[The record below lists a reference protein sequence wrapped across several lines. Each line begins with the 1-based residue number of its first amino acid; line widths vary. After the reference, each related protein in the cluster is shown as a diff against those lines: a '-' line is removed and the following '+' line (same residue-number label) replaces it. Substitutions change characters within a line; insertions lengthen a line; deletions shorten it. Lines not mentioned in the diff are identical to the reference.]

1 MCTKRKFLSTL
12 SLRRAT
18 PRDCPASSRRRYF
31 YPRSPCGERRGD
43 GKAYVRDSLFLS
55 TLSLRRATCGVCW
68 QRHHR
73 DHFYPRSPCGERPP
87 LHDKD
92 VNPDGISIRALLAES
107 DAQKRY
113 HGSPPTGISIHALL
127 AESDQPRKTEVPG
140 ARISIHALLAE
151 SDPKH
156 FLTRFSTFQFLS
168 TLSLRRATGRAGRPP
183 ARLPDFYPRSPCG
196 ERLGGRC
203 CCKTKRGISIHALLA
218 ESDWAVGAAARPR
231 EVFLSTLSLRRA
243 TGCGLPQCHAGCD
256 FYPRSPCGE
265 RRNNSNNELVC
276 TVFLSTL
283 SLRRATPAALPSK
296 SATGFLSTLSLR
308 RATISDTAT
317 SVGNWVFLSTLS
329 LRRATTSLSWNR
341 CARAFLS
348 TLSLRRAT
356 DGRQPNV
363 FLVDISI
370 HALLAESDRGQDKHE
385 SRRVISIHALLAE
398 SDGGKRQLPRE
409 HADFYPR
416 SPCGERPTAAG
427 AACKGFGD
435 FYPRSPCGERLS
447 FIIYSITDNCISI
460 HALLAESDSYFCGP
474 AV

>member
-1 MCTKRKFLSTL
+1 MLYCHLI
-12 SLRRAT
+12 
-18 PRDCPASSRRRYF
+18 PN
-31 YPRSPCGERRGD
+31 
-43 GKAYVRDSLFLS
+43 
-55 TLSLRRATCGVCW
+55 
-68 QRHHR
+68 
-73 DHFYPRSPCGERPP
+73 FYPRSPCGERP
-87 LHDKD
+87 
-92 VNPDGISIRALLAES
+92 NTQQGQQ
-107 DAQKRY
+107 AQ
-113 HGSPPTGISIHALL
+113 H
-127 AESDQPRKTEVPG
+127 
-140 ARISIHALLAE
+140 
-151 SDPKH
+151 
-156 FLTRFSTFQFLS
+156 
-168 TLSLRRATGRAGRPP
+168 
-183 ARLPDFYPRSPCG
+183 DFYPRSPCG
-196 ERLGGRC
+196 ERPAELAGRLHAY
-203 CCKTKRGISIHALLA
+203 RISIHALLA

-398 SDGGKRQLPRE
+398 SDMPFFAIIQP
-409 HADFYPR
+409 DIVF
-416 SPCGERPTAAG
+416 
-427 AACKGFGD
+427 
-435 FYPRSPCGERLS
+435 LS
-447 FIIYSITDNCISI
+447 TLSLRRATPQGCYMLS
-460 HALLAESDSYFCGP
+460 
-474 AV
+474 